1 MYRAFHSVCSCAEE
15 VFNAVCTSF
24 LFCSLLPQFFYPV
37 GPNSVDSFSLHV
49 SVWTKSILGG
59 KECLGH
65 TEIKLHL
72 LQLLGGIS
80 KWYTLSGDAKVV
92 SLWSSTHPT

>member
-1 MYRAFHSVCSCAEE
+1 MFYSVC
-15 VFNAVCTSF
+15 F
-24 LFCSLLPQFFYPV
+24 LLQFYYPV
-37 GPNSVDSFSLHV
+37 GQDSVDSYSLHV

-59 KECLGH
+59 KECLGQ

-80 KWYTLSGDAKVV
+80 KWYKLTGDAKVV